1 MESALRT
8 RRCDG
13 PSEEQA
19 GRCWNVEG
27 GRRRA
32 SWQGRAVRAAAWL
45 LVAMAVGGGGARGQG
60 AEGIAGVG
68 KWPRAPA
75 SDTVRLEDGAAFL
88 MARLNILRIFPTAT
102 TLERVIA
109 IYVMDPAAAGAS
121 SAALGYG
128 GGGVP
133 VQPRYFFVL
142 EVAQGADPFVFV
154 LEGYQDAQRNWLPV
168 LQERPRPA
176 RPRPAPLSTAAVRS
190 AQTALRAVHRPAAA
204 LTRRRGMR
212 GAAAGQELQGGRRGA
227 VLLPPGPP
235 APPSLPYYLDAS
247 RPSSRTNWICL
258 VPSRPSRRP
267 P

>member
-1 MESALRT
+1 
-8 RRCDG
+8 
-13 PSEEQA
+13 
-19 GRCWNVEG
+19 
-27 GRRRA
+27 
-32 SWQGRAVRAAAWL
+32 
-45 LVAMAVGGGGARGQG
+45 
-60 AEGIAGVG
+60 
-68 KWPRAPA
+68 
-75 SDTVRLEDGAAFL
+75 VRLEDGAAFL

-176 RPRPAPLSTAAVRS
+176 PPRSPPPQSGARRGHRAQRTA
-190 AQTALRAVHRPAAA
+190 
-204 LTRRRGMR
+204 RRRR
-212 GAAAGQELQGGRRGA
+212 
-227 VLLPPGPP
+227 
-235 APPSLPYYLDAS
+235 
-247 RPSSRTNWICL
+247 
-258 VPSRPSRRP
+258 
-267 P
+267 

>member
-19 GRCWNVEG
+19 GRCWNVRG

-176 RPRPAPLSTAAVRS
+176 PPRSPPPQSGARRGHRAQRTA
-190 AQTALRAVHRPAAA
+190 
-204 LTRRRGMR
+204 RRRR
-212 GAAAGQELQGGRRGA
+212 
-227 VLLPPGPP
+227 
-235 APPSLPYYLDAS
+235 
-247 RPSSRTNWICL
+247 
-258 VPSRPSRRP
+258 
-267 P
+267 